1 MGDSYRHHH
10 ASRDGPIVVLV
21 PIPFGGGSP
30 KPVDPR
36 RPPAYPHQKRDHW
49 QPRTKPPTKAERV
62 IEFMRRVQKQD
73 NEVRAFMRSAGAST

>member
-1 MGDSYRHHH
+1 M
-10 ASRDGPIVVLV
+10 LV
-21 PIPFGGGSP
+21 PIPFEGGSP
-30 KPVDPR
+30 KPVDAR

-73 NEVRAFMRSAGAST
+73 NEVRAFMRRAGAST